1 MKNVWYFI
9 WLKSLCTTIL
19 IYSNYFIY
27 GMTLLGGSYEK
38 YFILLIPLPLLHFVM
53 HRKHR
58 RAIDFRRRIMYVSY
72 GICTLFRV

>member
-9 WLKSLCTTIL
+9 RLKSLCTTIL

-38 YFILLIPLPLLHFVM
+38 YFILLIPLSTCIL
-53 HRKHR
+53 
-58 RAIDFRRRIMYVSY
+58 
-72 GICTLFRV
+72 